1 MEKVF
6 ELVEKMTDKEFAEF
20 EALYNNIHIPEEELE
35 NILQEKFGIT
45 IEEFY
50 EYFDED

>member
-1 MEKVF
+1 MDKVF

-20 EALYNNIHIPEEELE
+20 EALYKDFRITEEELE